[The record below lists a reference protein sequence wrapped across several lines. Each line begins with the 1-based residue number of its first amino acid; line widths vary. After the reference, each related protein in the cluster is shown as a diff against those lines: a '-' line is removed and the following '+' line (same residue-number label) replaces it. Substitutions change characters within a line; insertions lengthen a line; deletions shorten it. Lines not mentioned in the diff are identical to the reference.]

1 MVWGDRKF
9 VGALVAVAVV
19 SVSVLTGCAP
29 EAPTKSNVAGEFPD
43 VTLAE
48 TKSPVQFLRNDAASR
63 IPTAVIDKV
72 EGTVD
77 QSVACFDEAKD
88 PDGLIRSWRS
98 SALVTIVSGSAWRV
112 EAIVDN
118 LIQSFTDQEWSA
130 RSLGETADF
139 RSSMLTSKTSMAE
152 IQVIGERP
160 NPDQTKDSEA
170 SKAEQVTVEIQVH
183 GPCVRTKGSGSE
195 EVLLLETP

>member
-1 MVWGDRKF
+1 MVRGDRKF
-9 VGALVAVAVV
+9 LGALIAIAVLSAPA
-19 SVSVLTGCAP
+19 LTGCAGEQAAADTIEGDYP
-29 EAPTKSNVAGEFPD
+29 E

-63 IPTAVIDKV
+63 IPTAVIDSV

-77 QSVACFDEAKD
+77 ESVACLDEAED
-88 PDGLIRSWRS
+88 PSGLIRSWHS

-118 LIQSFTDQEWSA
+118 LIQSFTDQEWAA
-130 RSLGETADF
+130 RSLGETAEF

-160 NPDQTKDSEA
+160 DPNATEGDESA
-170 SKAEQVTVEIQVH
+170 GQVTVEIEVH
-183 GPCVRTKGSGSE
+183 GPCVRTQGSGSE
-195 EVLLLETP
+195 EVLKLETP

>member
-1 MVWGDRKF
+1 MVRGDRKIL
-9 VGALVAVAVV
+9 GALIAIAIL
-19 SVSVLTGCAP
+19 SAPALTGCAGEQAAADIIEGDYP
-29 EAPTKSNVAGEFPD
+29 E

-63 IPTAVIDKV
+63 IPTAVIDSV

-77 QSVACFDEAKD
+77 ESVACLDESED
-88 PDGLIRSWRS
+88 PDGLIRSWHS

-118 LIQSFTDQEWSA
+118 LIQSFTDQEWAA
-130 RSLGETADF
+130 RSLGETAEF

-160 NPDQTKDSEA
+160 DPNATEGDESA
-170 SKAEQVTVEIQVH
+170 GQVTVEIEVH
-183 GPCVRTKGSGSE
+183 GPCVRTEGSGSE
-195 EVLLLETP
+195 EVLKLETP

>member
-1 MVWGDRKF
+1 MVRGDHKIF
-9 VGALVAVAVV
+9 GALIAIAIF
-19 SVSVLTGCAP
+19 SATALTGCAG
-29 EAPTKSNVAGEFPD
+29 EQAAAKTIEGEFPD
-43 VTLAE
+43 VSLAE

-63 IPTAVIDKV
+63 IPTAVIDNV

-77 QSVACFDEAKD
+77 ESVACLDEAKD
-88 PDGLIRSWRS
+88 PDGLIRSWHS
-98 SALVTIVSGSAWRV
+98 SALVTIVSGSSWRI

-118 LIQSFTDQEWSA
+118 LIQSFTDQEWAA

-160 NPDQTKDSEA
+160 DPDATEGDESAGE
-170 SKAEQVTVEIQVH
+170 VTVEIQVH
-183 GPCVRTKGSGSE
+183 GPCVRTEGSGSE
-195 EVLLLETP
+195 EVLKLETP

>member
-1 MVWGDRKF
+1 MVRGDRKF
-9 VGALVAVAVV
+9 LGALIAIAIL
-19 SVSVLTGCAP
+19 SAPALTGCAGEQAAAETVPGEYP
-29 EAPTKSNVAGEFPD
+29 E

-63 IPTAVIDKV
+63 IPTAVIDTV

-77 QSVACFDEAKD
+77 ESVACLEESED
-88 PDGLIRSWRS
+88 PDGLIRSWHS
-98 SALVTIVSGSAWRV
+98 SALVTIVSGSAWRI

-118 LIQSFTDQEWSA
+118 LIQSFTDQEWAA
-130 RSLGETADF
+130 RSLGETVDF

-160 NPDQTKDSEA
+160 DPEQTEGSEA
-170 SKAEQVTVEIQVH
+170 ADGEQVTVEIQVH
-183 GPCVRTKGSGSE
+183 GPCVRTEGSGSE
-195 EVLLLETP
+195 EVLKLETP

>member
-1 MVWGDRKF
+1 MVRGDRKF
-9 VGALVAVAVV
+9 LGALIAIAVLSAPA
-19 SVSVLTGCAP
+19 LTGCAGEQAAADTIEGDYP
-29 EAPTKSNVAGEFPD
+29 E

-63 IPTAVIDKV
+63 IPTAVIDSV

-77 QSVACFDEAKD
+77 ESVACLDEAED
-88 PDGLIRSWRS
+88 PNGLIRSWHS
-98 SALVTIVSGSAWRV
+98 SALVTIVSGSAWRI

-118 LIQSFTDQEWSA
+118 LIQSFTDQEWAA
-130 RSLGETADF
+130 RSLGETVEF

-160 NPDQTKDSEA
+160 DPGA
-170 SKAEQVTVEIQVH
+170 AEGDESTGKVTVEIEVH
-183 GPCVRTKGSGSE
+183 GPCVRTEGSGSE
-195 EVLLLETP
+195 EVLKLETP